1 MLHDLATAF
10 LVHCIFWYTFLIVLF
25 AGRRNGQLNTL
36 CRGSGW
42 NMMDETL
49 SGASGISHSSNIY

>member
-36 CRGSGW
+36 YRGL
-42 NMMDETL
+42 D
-49 SGASGISHSSNIY
+49 GI